1 MVRRVIEYA
10 VSYVFAGDLM
20 GDIMDKEL
28 LKQIVNRD
36 LSGYKISDRSVHNED
51 DEGFESMDS
60 IKQTQSES
68 STPDFKALRQ
78 KYLRQDDSFESMDS
92 GDEAETADAEEGYEN
107 ADQDE
112 IVTVEPETG
121 NNPFDRISR
130 SKAVVI
136 SGSEK
141 KIIGEQ
147 G

>member
-1 MVRRVIEYA
+1 
-10 VSYVFAGDLM
+10 
-20 GDIMDKEL
+20 MDKEL

-78 KYLRQDDSFESMDS
+78 KYLRQDDSYESMDS
-92 GDEAETADAEEGYEN
+92 GDEAESTDATEILN
-107 ADQDE
+107 SSDQDE

-141 KIIGEQ
+141 KIVGEQ

>member
-1 MVRRVIEYA
+1 
-10 VSYVFAGDLM
+10 
-20 GDIMDKEL
+20 MDKEL

-36 LSGYKISDRSVHNED
+36 LSGYKISDRSIHSEND
-51 DEGFESMDS
+51 GGLESMDS
-60 IKQTQSES
+60 GRQTQAES

-78 KYLRQDDSFESMDS
+78 KYLHQDDSLESIDS
-92 GDEAETADAEEGYEN
+92 NNESYWSGSADSN
-107 ADQDE
+107 DQDE
-112 IVTVEPETG
+112 IVAVEPETET
-121 NNPFDRISR
+121 NPFDRVSR

>member
-1 MVRRVIEYA
+1 
-10 VSYVFAGDLM
+10 
-20 GDIMDKEL
+20 MDKEL

-60 IKQTQSES
+60 IKQMLSES

-78 KYLRQDDSFESMDS
+78 KYLRQDDSYESMDS
-92 GDEAETADAEEGYEN
+92 GDEAESMDATEN
-107 ADQDE
+107 LDNSDQDE

-121 NNPFDRISR
+121 NNPFDRVSR
-130 SKAVVI
+130 AKAVVI

-141 KIIGEQ
+141 KVIGEQ